1 MVLKDITQQLLE
13 SKHTFILGQ
22 LLKIAPNLRQYV
34 PTKLALGRK
43 IITTLGLNPVI
54 ASMVIDPHMT
64 MIKVQVGK
72 KMVEDVLLD
81 GGSGVNIMTK
91 EL

>member
-1 MVLKDITQQLLE
+1 LE

-22 LLKIAPNLRQYV
+22 LFKIAPNLRQYV
-34 PTKLALGRK
+34 PTKLAPGRK
-43 IITTLGLNPVI
+43 IIATSKPNPVI
-54 ASMVIDPHMT
+54 VSMAIDPHT
-64 MIKVQVGK
+64 IMIKVQVGK

-81 GGSGVNIMTK
+81 GGSSVNIMMK